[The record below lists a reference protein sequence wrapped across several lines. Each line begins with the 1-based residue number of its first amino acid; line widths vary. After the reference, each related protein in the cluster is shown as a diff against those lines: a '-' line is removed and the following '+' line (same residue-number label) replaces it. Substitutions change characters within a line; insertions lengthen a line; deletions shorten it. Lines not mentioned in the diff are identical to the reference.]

1 MLRRL
6 ERHALTRLGPRYPRA
21 VLGRAAGVRLH
32 APLAAV
38 RAERPPLRIVDAGGA
53 HDA

>member
-21 VLGRAAGVRLH
+21 VLGRAAGVRIH
-32 APLAAV
+32 APL
-38 RAERPPLRIVDAGGA
+38 AERPPLRIVDAGGA